1 MSYILNFEHR
11 SSYLYISVTGE
22 NSSENII
29 HYLAEVRDLCEQYKC
44 TDVLIVE
51 NLGGP
56 SLDQFSIFDI
66 ISKVSEQ
73 TIKVVKNIAYVD
85 INPAHNKD
93 EMAFA
98 ENVAVNRGVNVQ
110 IFTTIHAAERWL
122 EKQGEPGGNG

>member
-1 MSYILNFEHR
+1 MSYILNFERR
-11 SSYLYISVTGE
+11 SSYLYITVTGE
-22 NSSENII
+22 NSYDNVLQ
-29 HYLAEVRDLCEQYKC
+29 YLSEVRDLCEQYKC

-56 SLDQFSIFDI
+56 SLDTFSIFDI

-73 TIKVVKNIAYVD
+73 TIRVVKNIAYVD
-85 INPAHNKD
+85 INPAHNVD

-110 IFTTIHAAERWL
+110 IFSDIYRAEQWL
-122 EKQGEPGGNG
+122 EKQGNPGDNQ

>member
-1 MSYILNFEHR
+1 LKGAEHVLHFKFEHR

-22 NSSENII
+22 NSSENSI

-73 TIKVVKNIAYVD
+73 TIKVVRNIAYVD
-85 INPAHNKD
+85 INPAHNKVD
-93 EMAFA
+93 MAFA
-98 ENVAVNRGVNVQ
+98 EKVAVNRGVNVQ
-110 IFTTIHAAERWL
+110 IFTTVHAAERWL
-122 EKQGEPGGNG
+122 EK